1 MLTAITRHATT
12 VSSRGAP
19 FQLLRLL
26 ATTPSPGDPASAP
39 SLKSHKDIPGP
50 RSYPFIGSL
59 PYLAKFK
66 GDLTATTMALRK
78 DYGDI
83 VRVDLPGRGDA
94 YHLFDP
100 EDIRKGFGAEGRN
113 PIGATTDL
121 GAMKEYFERAKT
133 KKDSIL
139 FALVRISSLF
149 TAVFGLAATFVVF
162 HRTRNGNHFVLNSR
176 GTCCPRLRP
185 KST

>member
-1 MLTAITRHATT
+1 
-12 VSSRGAP
+12 
-19 FQLLRLL
+19 
-26 ATTPSPGDPASAP
+26 
-39 SLKSHKDIPGP
+39 
-50 RSYPFIGSL
+50 
-59 PYLAKFK
+59 
-66 GDLTATTMALRK
+66 MALRK